1 LLSQIRAID
10 VTSIYGY
17 SIGLWKCCICCYRCC
32 SCWFFSF
39 IFVGFFFL
47 FSSKFYSI
55 FSSSW
60 ICMSYLPLDVT
71 KPTINQSS
79 ILSFC
84 STWNTYNKMCFCPN
98 YASYFIR
105 NNKFICLPL
114 IQCMSRSISGIYNLC
129 YAIWLTFPLYWQR
142 GNIIHRLFIDFP
154 MKHAF
159 TEQMLMLVW
168 YYATIRRCYISQV
181 RIY

>member
-1 LLSQIRAID
+1 MKSLKMQKGQSEAVSVSSRTKWQNRWLID
-10 VTSIYGY
+10 
-17 SIGLWKCCICCYRCC
+17 
-32 SCWFFSF
+32 CWFRNVQRQIWHAYSWWWKYR
-39 IFVGFFFL
+39 I
-47 FSSKFYSI
+47 KFRRKKKKKTNKDKRKKSTTATTI
-55 FSSSW
+55 TT
-60 ICMSYLPLDVT
+60 T
-71 KPTINQSS
+71 KPTINQTS

-168 YYATIRRCYISQV
+168 YYATVIL
-181 RIY
+181 